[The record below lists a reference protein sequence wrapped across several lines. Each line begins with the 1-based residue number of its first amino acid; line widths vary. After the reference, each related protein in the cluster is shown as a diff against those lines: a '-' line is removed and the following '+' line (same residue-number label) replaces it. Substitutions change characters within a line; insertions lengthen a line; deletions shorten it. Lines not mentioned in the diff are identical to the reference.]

1 MNTTPYETRRW
12 VFWVMGILLLGVVS
26 PVSAQNDGLT
36 DVGSV
41 AQPIV
46 MILLDT
52 SGSMEF
58 VTADSES
65 GSTTGVFPVC
75 FDSTDPNSG
84 DPLDQEWDRPRHVI
98 AKEVLTGRFEDYYC
112 EEVSRSLPPVFD
124 DGYPVPHFEPRFS
137 RRLEDTGLI
146 FLNRELVRF
155 GFMSFDS
162 DRSGSPG
169 DPFNFP
175 LEGSGGESLIWNL
188 GARGP
193 DATDSPLIAV
203 GDLKNR
209 TAGRRTA
216 EQIQASIANFIPFNS
231 TPLAALFHDLDFY
244 LKTDDDIVNDEFQA
258 CRRREVILITDGQPS
273 FDECTP
279 GGDDEGKDFCRDY
292 PYKTTLQEIS
302 DVVAE
307 ENVAVHVIGFN
318 LSEEDSKPCTGGE
331 TLGDG
336 VNGDNVAC
344 IHQMAYVGN
353 TDSNEDA
360 PGGSEDNVFAYV
372 ANNQLELTRD
382 LTRILNQALIGTT
395 ARTRTSTTGRTN
407 FRDVSGGTY
416 QFGAAF
422 DVDVTSHLWRGRL
435 ERTERRCAGG
445 ALLDPVTIDYGELL
459 NEKDPASRVI
469 YTPLLDPD
477 NEEAAPQDA
486 YLTQNGSELIN
497 FAQQRTT
504 LRTVIADDDLD
515 DAFNTGVL
523 PGTDIAEIQAL
534 ARGER
539 DRAGRV
545 LGGIFHSNPV
555 IVGGPELSLNIPGYQ
570 TFANAVN
577 PVDDP
582 RRTMVYVG
590 ANDGTLHA
598 FNAEYDP
605 ADDPVDEL
613 WAFLPQELQQRLYL
627 QKATRINGVDGS
639 PLVGDVRLFRGAN
652 KPADV
657 VDPVGD
663 SVQDTSQFFDIWDTV
678 LIAGLRTGGR
688 SYFSL
693 SVADPEEPR
702 FLWEL
707 NPETE
712 RRTLAFSSD
721 KVTTVS
727 VDLTPSEP
735 LIGLAVGEPAMGTV
749 LMTDDDDVRF
759 ERGIAILPGGQPASQ
774 GNPGDVGK
782 VIFVVDLATGE
793 VLRRFTTYNNNDST
807 PIEFPVTG
815 SVAAHDNF
823 PGKILT
829 RAFVGDAGGRL
840 LRIDLRSDKPENW
853 SVDVFHDAFEDSDDD
868 ARQPIFLRPA
878 VATNRAGQLVI
889 LYGSGDIDDLENR
902 REDNALFS
910 LTEVINFDDGFFVE
924 SFKAEVNWKLTFEGS
939 EKLTGSPIIFNS
951 VAYFPTFVPNNTP
964 CENGNGR
971 IYAVDFNQAN
981 DGGNVIGKLDG
992 GDDQFDDENLG
1003 LTLNNDN
1010 VFFDLAAGSVVFGL
1024 EIAPV
1029 PFCSPDIPENIND
1042 FDINS
1047 NQVQQNSDPNQLQL
1061 VAQTGGNDTG
1071 RLGDVNS
1078 RINTLRFN
1086 LNRPPSAVFPRS
1098 WSVLLD

>member
-1 MNTTPYETRRW
+1 
-12 VFWVMGILLLGVVS
+12 MGILLLGVVS

-58 VTADSES
+58 ITDDCDREQQ
-65 GSTTGVFPVC
+65 TTDEIYPLC
-75 FDSTDPNSG
+75 FDSSDPNAG
-84 DPLDQEWDRPRHVI
+84 DPLDQEWCRPRHVI
-98 AKEVLTGRFEDYYC
+98 AKEVLTGRFEDYFC
-112 EEVSRSLPPVFD
+112 EEVSRSLPPSFD
-124 DGYPVPHFEPRFS
+124 DDYPVPHYEPRFS
-137 RRLEDTGLI
+137 RRLDDTGLI

-162 DRSGSPG
+162 DSSGTLG

-175 LEGSGGESLIWNL
+175 DGGSGGENVIWNL

-193 DATDSPLIAV
+193 EATDSPLVPV
-203 GDLKNR
+203 GDLSSR
-209 TAGRRTA
+209 TAGRQTA
-216 EQIQASIANFIPFNS
+216 EQIQDSIANFIPFNS

-244 LKTDDDIVNDEFQA
+244 LENDGDVVNDEFAA
-258 CRRREVILITDGQPS
+258 CRRREVIVITDGQPS
-273 FDECTP
+273 FDECTE
-279 GGDDEGKDFCRDY
+279 GGVDADKDFCNGY
-292 PYKTTLQEIS
+292 PYNTTLKEIS
-302 DVVAE
+302 DVVTE
-307 ENVAVHVIGFN
+307 QNVAVHVIGFN
-318 LSEEDSKPCTGGE
+318 LSDEDKKPCTGASE
-331 TLGDG
+331 IDG
-336 VNGDNVAC
+336 VPNGDSVAC

-353 TDSNEDA
+353 TDANEDE
-360 PGGSEDNVFAYV
+360 PGGDSDNVFAYV
-372 ANNQLELTRD
+372 ADNQLELTRD

-435 ERTERRCAGG
+435 ERTERRCVGG
-445 ALLDPVTIDYGELL
+445 ALQEPVTVDYGGLL
-459 NEKDPASRVI
+459 NDKDPNSRVI

-477 NEEAAPQDA
+477 DDDAAPQDA
-486 YLTQNGSELIN
+486 YLTQNGSRLIN
-497 FAQQRTT
+497 FAQQRTS
-504 LRTVIADDDLD
+504 LRAVIDDDDLD
-515 DAFNTGVL
+515 EAFNTGVL
-523 PGTDIAEIQAL
+523 PGTDITEIQAL

-577 PVDDP
+577 PIDDP

-605 ADDPVDEL
+605 DNDPVDEL
-613 WAFLPQELQQRLYL
+613 WAYLPLELQQRLYL
-627 QKATRINGVDGS
+627 QKATRINGVDGT

-652 KPADV
+652 KPDNI

-663 SVQDTSQFFDIWDTV
+663 SVQDSSDFFDIWDTV
-678 LIAGLRTGGR
+678 LVGGVRTGGR
-688 SYFSL
+688 SFFSL
-693 SVADPEEPR
+693 SVADPEQPR

-712 RRTLAFSSD
+712 RRTLESSSD
-721 KVTTVS
+721 TVTTIS

-735 LIGLAVGEPAMGTV
+735 LIGLTVGEPAMGTV
-749 LMTDDDDVRF
+749 LLSDDNSVRF
-759 ERGIAILPGGQPASQ
+759 ERGVAILPGGRPESQ
-774 GNPGDVGK
+774 GDAGDIGK
-782 VIFVVDLATGE
+782 VIFVVDLGTGE
-793 VLRRFTTYNNNDST
+793 VLRRFTTYNNTAET
-807 PIEFPVTG
+807 PIEFAVTG

-840 LRIDLRSDKPENW
+840 LRIDLRSDKPEEW
-853 SVDVFHDAFEDSDDD
+853 SVSVFHDAFDGQNDNE
-868 ARQPIFLRPA
+868 RQPIFLRPA

-910 LTEVINFDDGFFVE
+910 LTEVINFDEGFFVD
-924 SFKAEVNWKLTFEGS
+924 SFKAEVNWQLTFGGS

-964 CENGNGR
+964 CVSGNGR
-971 IYAVDFNQAN
+971 IYAVDFNQVN
-981 DGGNVIGKLDG
+981 DDGTVIGKLDA

-1003 LTLNNDN
+1003 LTVDTNKA
-1010 VFFDLAAGSVVFGL
+1010 FFDLAAGSVVFGL

-1029 PFCSPDIPENIND
+1029 PFCSPDIPDNIND
-1042 FDINS
+1042 FDLNS
-1047 NQVQQNSDPNQLQL
+1047 NQVEQNSNPNQLQL

-1086 LNRPPSAVFPRS
+1086 LNRPPSAIFPRS